1 MLKRLT
7 IGSYRGLS
15 NLTMENLGQINI
27 IIGEN
32 NSGKTSIL
40 EAIQLFDY
48 ENVLSSLI
56 TIARRRE
63 TPLGIAGV
71 RGKLDVFDSLFY
83 SFDMKGVAKE
93 IYLEADSDKDG
104 CCRVGVRAEIEK
116 TWIERIECT
125 QQEESRYLQYSDE
138 DGNIREMRG
147 EYFFERKKRQKR
159 CEFYFNELQRG
170 PHIVENGEVKKQET
184 VVLGRIKHIQY
195 ISPMDIYT
203 NKIISASLYKGML
216 VDEKK
221 RLLDL
226 LQMFDERILGI
237 ETGIQ
242 YGKPVTFVEMED
254 CGLVPISIFGDGLKK
269 ILTLASAV
277 IKMRDGIL
285 LIDEFE
291 TGIHKQA
298 LIQVA
303 RWLSAITERYG
314 VQVFLTTHSSDAI
327 DALLEASEDLDMLNT
342 YRLEHYKSNIY
353 IKKFEGNDLQKIKS
367 EQGMDIL

>member
-7 IGSYRGLS
+7 IGSYRGLQ
-15 NLTMENLGQINI
+15 NLTMEDLGRINI

-32 NSGKTSIL
+32 NSGKTSVL

-56 TIARRRE
+56 TIARKRE
-63 TPLGIAGV
+63 TPLGIGT
-71 RGKLDVFDSLFY
+71 RGRLDAFDSLLY
-83 SFDMKGVAKE
+83 SFDMKQKSKE
-93 IYLEADSDKDG
+93 IYIEADSDKYGD
-104 CCRVGVRAEIEK
+104 CRVEIQAEIEK
-116 TWIERIECT
+116 TWLELTECT
-125 QQEESRYLQYSDE
+125 QLEQSRYLQYSDE
-138 DGNIREMRG
+138 DGNIRQMRG
-147 EYFFERKKRQKR
+147 EYLFERKSRQKK

-170 PHIVENGEVKKQET
+170 PHIIEGGEIKKQEA
-184 VVLGRIKHIQY
+184 VILGRTKHIQY

-221 RLLDL
+221 RLLEL
-226 LQMFDERILGI
+226 LQLFDERIAGI
-237 ETGIQ
+237 ETAVQ
-242 YGKPVTFVEMED
+242 YGNPVTFIEMED
-254 CGLVPISIFGDGLKK
+254 CGLVPVSIFGDGLKK
-269 ILTLASAV
+269 ILTLASAI
-277 IKMRDGIL
+277 IKMRGGIL

-303 RWLSAITERYG
+303 RWLSAIADRYQ
-314 VQVFLTTHSSDAI
+314 VQIFLTTHSSDAI
-327 DALLEASEDLDMLNT
+327 DALLEVAEDIGMLNA

-353 IKKFEGNDLQKIKS
+353 IKKFEGRDLQKIKAD
-367 EQGMDIL
+367 QGMDIL